1 MRTMRGESLS
11 GLIIFFLLLGVFFA
25 GCSDDSPSADSA
37 TPTPAP
43 PVAKFREGDIIATPA
58 TAASSTLYLILR
70 YDATT
75 DEYLRALIEKNPD
88 GSWGYRPTDR
98 TDKIRR
104 EVVER
109 TYTVRVDHR
118 AVSSVPVGLPAT
130 VQATTGI
137 PSGNAPS
144 ILKISPGS
152 AIRDTTI
159 GVTITGTNFREGAT
173 VKLVQPGSPPVTAT
187 AASVSE
193 TSITCFFDLSG
204 KNDGSYNLIVTN
216 SDGQSASKPDMFTI
230 GKVSPIITTVNP
242 VTAAVGSAVPF
253 LVYGQNFRNN
263 LKVSLTKGS
272 VVLVCINP
280 ISQDSAKISC
290 NLDLNPVQGA
300 TAGDWTVTVLNID
313 DQTKGTWAKKFV
325 VTNATD
331 TE

>member
-1 MRTMRGESLS
+1 MRGESLF
-11 GLIIFFLLLGVFFA
+11 GLIIFVLLLFGVFFA
-25 GCSDDSPSADSA
+25 GCSDESPSADTAS
-37 TPTPAP
+37 PAPVP
-43 PVAKFREGDIIATPA
+43 PVAKFREGDIIATPS
-58 TAASSTLYLILR
+58 TASSSTLYFILR

-109 TYTVRVDHR
+109 TYTLKVDHA
-118 AVSSVPVGLPAT
+118 AVSSVPVGIPAT
-130 VQATTGI
+130 VPATTGI

-144 ILKISPGS
+144 VAKISPGF
-152 AIRDTTI
+152 ATEDTTI
-159 GVTITGTNFREGAT
+159 GVTITGTNFQEGAT
-173 VKLVQPGSPPVTAT
+173 VKLVQPGSAPVSAT
-187 AASVSE
+187 GVTVTG

-216 SDGQSASKPDMFTI
+216 PDGQSASQPGMFTI

-242 VTAAVGSAVPF
+242 VTAELGAAVPF

-263 LKVSLTKGS
+263 LKVSFTKGS

-280 ISQDSAKISC
+280 ISQDSVKISC
-290 NLDLNPVQGA
+290 NLDLNTAQGA

-331 TE
+331 KE